1 MKEYIEKFAKRVWQ
15 RMDSM
20 NIGVFG
26 FLTEDFDSPDA
37 LEAYKIYAENMPG
50 LVGMI
55 AVQYYPYEGGPNDII
70 WVKNKAGV
78 EIPVVRASFA
88 LWAHYNT
95 DFGGTPNKVAR
106 LINEDAKKDTSYN
119 WTVVHAWSAF
129 QPIKGDDETTQSGK
143 YGDPTLAVGP
153 EPVEWIVKKLDDNIK
168 IVTIEELLWLIRM
181 EHNPEQTNSVI
192 RP

>member
-1 MKEYIEKFAKRVWQ
+1 
-15 RMDSM
+15 
-20 NIGVFG
+20 
-26 FLTEDFDSPDA
+26 
-37 LEAYKIYAENMPG
+37 MPG

-88 LWAHYNT
+88 LWANYNT
-95 DFGGTPNKVAR
+95 AHGGTPNKVAR

-129 QPIKGDDETTQSGK
+129 KDVEGDDENAQNGN
-143 YGDPTLAVGP
+143 YGNPNHAVGP
-153 EPVEWIVKKLDDNIK
+153 EPVKWIVEKLDDGIK
-168 IVTIEELLWLIRM
+168 AVTIEELLWLIRM
-181 EHNPEQTNSVI
+181 EHDPEQTQMAIKELSRNN
-192 RP
+192 